1 MQNGAEEKDIKVLP
15 QEGVSVEIGGETYN
29 PAFLRFSCQI
39 IIFSS
44 DYDWEQ
50 IVFEASSQTNGKKDS
65 SSAHLLLM
73 AIHFIQLV
81 FQD

>member
-39 IIFSS
+39 IIFLS

-50 IVFEASSQTNGKKDS
+50 IVLERR
-65 SSAHLLLM
+65 HLKPTE
-73 AIHFIQLV
+73 FLV
-81 FQD
+81 RRIC

>member
-39 IIFSS
+39 IIFLS

-50 IVFEASSQTNGKKDS
+50 IVLEASSQTNGILIRHICCRWQRTS
-65 SSAHLLLM
+65 YTLH
-73 AIHFIQLV
+73 
-81 FQD
+81 